1 MPTPAQDNPRQ
12 TSAPGAIV
20 DAASY
25 RRGREKA
32 LRAYGLAL
40 LIVAGAVGA
49 RMLLDFVIPGAL
61 PFITFF
67 PAVLIITFLCG
78 VRPGILSLAVTAF
91 LGVYWADPSGQNTV
105 VFYGVAFLLYVS
117 FAGGCLWL
125 VHSLVEALARLK
137 RQDEQLGV
145 INRELKHRIKNLF
158 SIANSVCL
166 QTLRSGKATDEMA
179 GTISGRLAAI
189 AAAQDLLSVT
199 AQDGAEVGALV
210 SALVVTLAPDASRLE
225 AEGDQARLSP
235 QVTTPFALILH
246 ELATNALK
254 YGAWSHDRG
263 IVKASWSLGAGTLH
277 FRWRE
282 HDGPAIS
289 PPMHEGLGRTLIKN
303 SLPGAVVSHDLK
315 ADGLE
320 CTIELPL
327 EGE

>member
-1 MPTPAQDNPRQ
+1 MPISEQERSRPVSTQ
-12 TSAPGAIV
+12 GAIV
-20 DAASY
+20 DAASQ
-25 RRGREKA
+25 RGGREKA

-40 LIVAGAVGA
+40 LIVGAAVGA
-49 RMLLDFVIPGAL
+49 RLLLDFVIPGAL

-67 PAVLIITFLCG
+67 PAVLLITFLCG
-78 VRPGILSLAVTAF
+78 VRPGILSLVLTAF
-91 LGVYWADPSGQNTV
+91 LGLYWADPSGQNTV

-117 FAGGCLWL
+117 FAGSCLWL
-125 VHSLVEALARLK
+125 VHSLVDALARLK

-166 QTLRSGKATDEMA
+166 QTLRSGKALDEMA
-179 GTISGRLAAI
+179 GTISGRLSAI

-199 AQDGAEVGALV
+199 AKDGAEVGELV
-210 SALVVTLAPDASRLE
+210 GALVVTLMPDPLRLQ
-225 AEGDQARLSP
+225 AEGDRVTLSP

-246 ELATNALK
+246 ELGTNALK
-254 YGAWSHDRG
+254 YGAWSHDKG
-263 IVKASWSLGAGTLH
+263 IVHASWTLREATLH

-282 HDGPAIS
+282 HDGPAIA
-289 PPMHEGLGRTLIKN
+289 PPVHEGLGRTLIKN
-303 SLPGAVVSHDLK
+303 SLPGAVVSHNLK

-327 EGE
+327 ERA

>member
-1 MPTPAQDNPRQ
+1 
-12 TSAPGAIV
+12 
-20 DAASY
+20 
-25 RRGREKA
+25 
-32 LRAYGLAL
+32 LAL
-40 LIVAGAVGA
+40 LIVGAAVGA
-49 RMLLDFVIPGAL
+49 RLLLDFVIPSAL

-67 PAVLIITFLCG
+67 PAVLLITFLCG
-78 VRPGILSLAVTAF
+78 VRPGILSLALTAF
-91 LGVYWADPSGQNTV
+91 LGVYWADPSGQKTV
-105 VFYGVAFLLYVS
+105 LFYSVALLLYVS
-117 FAGGCLWL
+117 FAGSCLWL

-137 RQDEQLGV
+137 RQDEQLGM

-166 QTLRSGKATDEMA
+166 QTLRSGKAIDEMG

-199 AQDGAEVGALV
+199 AQDGAEVGELV
-210 SALVVTLAPDASRLE
+210 GALVVTLTPDPSRL
-225 AEGDQARLSP
+225 QADGERVTLSP

-246 ELATNALK
+246 ELGTNALK
-254 YGAWSHDRG
+254 YGAWSHDKG
-263 IVKASWSLGAGTLH
+263 IVKATWVLREATLH

-282 HDGPAIS
+282 HDGPAIA

-327 EGE
+327 ERA